1 MNIKEEFRD
10 FLNESEYKKAVNWF
24 KQECERLK
32 ITTKKPVEN
41 KTPTKVKF
49 TTFYI
54 IKDINVGKIQQQIT
68 KRFPDLNT
76 TISSVDNTIDIYEN

>member
-10 FLNESEYKKAVNWF
+10 FLNESEYKKAVKWF
-24 KQECERLK
+24 KQECEKLK
-32 ITTKKPVEN
+32 ITTKEPTEN
-41 KTPTKVKF
+41 RTPTKVKF

-54 IKDINVGKIQQQIT
+54 IKDININKIQQQIT

-76 TISSVDNTIDIYEN
+76 TISSVDSTIDIYEN